1 MRAVAIQKRKQAMG
15 TVKLGGYTHGMLVQQ
30 VGDTSRSLQRLQEQM
45 SKEMTL
51 LLELH
56 PTLQLSKAIMVLAQM
71 QMQVVRQNDLIAE
84 LRNVVTSQR
93 KRKSQSETDE
103 TWRALKDLQ
112 RQIDELKG
120 KTPEA

>member
-1 MRAVAIQKRKQAMG
+1 
-15 TVKLGGYTHGMLVQQ
+15 MLVQQ